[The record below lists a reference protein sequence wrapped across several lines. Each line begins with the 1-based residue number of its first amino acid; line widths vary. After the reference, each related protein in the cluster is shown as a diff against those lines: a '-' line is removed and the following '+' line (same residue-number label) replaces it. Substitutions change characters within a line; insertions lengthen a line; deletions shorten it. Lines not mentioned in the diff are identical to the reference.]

1 MKSPSPRADVA
12 FARAMRR
19 RRRRRRRRRLTRA
32 QLSSRRFK
40 SPHTTTPTMADDDL
54 DEELLAELCSGEDEI
69 EKVRETYSRLFS
81 GGGDGK
87 RALDAATTA
96 SALTAT
102 RGLNRDVQEQI
113 LESARADIVV
123 GADRCANMSCA
134 KAGEKKCA
142 RCKAVRY
149 CSKDCQRADWKRHKT
164 SCAAIDRST
173 EATGRRAGAPAFQ
186 TAQLSPQ
193 AMLDNFM
200 AAETGGWYGGVSRE
214 RVYERL
220 VVSFCLRVADERT
233 FAGNIV
239 GINRA
244 SRESENLDD
253 PATTTVMEEFRK
265 YVKRGK
271 TKGYLPKDWSADD
284 DVKVCEFGARRTG
297 VCTHWD
303 KQDVV
308 KKYGYA
314 SSEHIVLR
322 RLAESFLGPI
332 GHWL

>member
-1 MKSPSPRADVA
+1 MKSPSPRARVA
-12 FARAMRR
+12 FARAM
-19 RRRRRRRRRLTRA
+19 RRRRRLTRA
-32 QLSSRRFK
+32 QLSSRHLN
-40 SPHTTTPTMADDDL
+40 SHHTPTPTTMADDDL
-54 DEELLAELCSGEDEI
+54 DEELLAEFGLGDDEA
-69 EKVRETYSRLFS
+69 EKVRETYSRLF
-81 GGGDGK
+81 GGGAPRGDGT

-113 LESARADIVV
+113 LERARADIVV
-123 GADRCANMSCA
+123 GADRCANMSCT
-134 KAGEKKCA
+134 KAGEKTCA

-149 CSKDCQRADWKRHKT
+149 CSKDCQRADWTARHKT
-164 SCAAIDRST
+164 SCAAIDGST

-186 TAQLSPQ
+186 TAQFSPQ
-193 AMLDNFM
+193 AMLDVFM
-200 AAETGGWYGGVSRE
+200 AAETGGWYGGVSRA

-220 VVSFCLRVADERT
+220 VISFCLRVADEYT
-233 FAGNIV
+233 FAGNVV
-239 GINRA
+239 GVNRA

-297 VCTHWD
+297 VCTHWE
-303 KQDVV
+303 KEDVV
-308 KKYGYA
+308 KKFGYA